1 MESFSLISRYFLLK
15 VTTKKRRNYRV
26 DTTISAKIQVA
37 DNNNNNNNNNKHNT
51 NNNNNSNNNDNNNNI
66 NPLYV
71 TAKVLGLSNSKH
83 LFLRY

>member
-37 DNNNNNNNNNKHNT
+37 DNNNDKNNDNNNHNNNNNNN
-51 NNNNNSNNNDNNNNI
+51 NNNNI

-71 TAKVLGLSNSKH
+71 TAKVL
-83 LFLRY
+83 